1 MTSIRRKAGMALEPR
16 RLVLARRSLEAIS
29 RQWDDVLHRLLP
41 FAEEP

>member
-1 MTSIRRKAGMALEPR
+1 MAPEPR

-29 RQWDDVLHRLLP
+29 RQCDDVLHRLQP